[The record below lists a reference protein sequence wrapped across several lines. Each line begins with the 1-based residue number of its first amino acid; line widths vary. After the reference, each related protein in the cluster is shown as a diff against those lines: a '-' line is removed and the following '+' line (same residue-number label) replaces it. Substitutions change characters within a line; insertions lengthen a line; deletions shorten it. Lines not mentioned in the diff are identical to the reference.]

1 MTHHP
6 SLIPGKEPLAGDA
19 NSRKQEVE
27 RAGATLTNP
36 GCRAPVS

>member
-6 SLIPGKEPLAGDA
+6 SLIPGEESFTRDA
-19 NSRKQEVE
+19 NAREQEVE

-36 GCRAPVS
+36 DAGATVR